1 MSTRTTDAVSADK
14 PGACAGVRCR
24 ILSPRIYRWCS
35 RRGAHKWAVR
45 SWKSALQG
53 KHFPTHQGHPM
64 EEARHPPPQKKKSP
78 SGRYPPNEREG
89 KSLKSDQVTG
99 AMLTAKKSFKRNS
112 LAAST

>member
-1 MSTRTTDAVSADK
+1 MRKQTNMSQMD
-14 PGACAGVRCR
+14 R
-24 ILSPRIYRWCS
+24 I
-35 RRGAHKWAVR
+35 K
-45 SWKSALQG
+45 LQ
-53 KHFPTHQGHPM
+53 K
-64 EEARHPPPQKKKSP
+64 KKKSP